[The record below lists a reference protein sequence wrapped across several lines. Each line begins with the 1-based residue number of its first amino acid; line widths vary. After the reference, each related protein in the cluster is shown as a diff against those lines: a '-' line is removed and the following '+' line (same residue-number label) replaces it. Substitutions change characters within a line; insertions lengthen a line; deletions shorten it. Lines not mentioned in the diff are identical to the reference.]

1 MSWSHNLSESEHEF
15 MSEIIAQIPDIAQAS
30 FVGILEKM
38 AAPAG
43 PSKEV
48 QRQLDKLQA
57 LENGGVDNWEWYD
70 QSLED
75 AGWFDEEDEED

>member
-1 MSWSHNLSESEHEF
+1 MSWSHNLSDSEHQF
-15 MSEIIAQIPDIAQAS
+15 MSDIAEQVPEVARAA
-30 FVGILEKM
+30 FLGILEKM
-38 AAPAG
+38 ASPAT

-48 QRQLDKLQA
+48 QRRLDKLQA

-75 AGWFDEEDEED
+75 WFEDEGEDE